1 MKPMEIFRI
10 AVAEIGDVSA
20 AELSAHLE
28 KKHGVKIEPAYIPVF
43 RETLK
48 ELEKTAKLRE
58 QAKSIPSKESAQST

>member
-1 MKPMEIFRI
+1 MKPMELFRS

-28 KKHGVKIEPAYIPVF
+28 KKHGVKIDPAYIPVF

-58 QAKSIPSKESAQST
+58 QAKSIPSMQPAQST

>member
-1 MKPMEIFRI
+1 MKPMEIFRL
-10 AVAEIGDVSA
+10 AVAEIGDVTA

-43 RETLK
+43 REILK

-58 QAKSIPSKESAQST
+58 QAKSIPPKQPAQST

>member
-1 MKPMEIFRI
+1 MKPIELFRH

-28 KKHGVKIEPAYIPVF
+28 KKHGLKIEPAYIPVF

-58 QAKSIPSKESAQST
+58 EAKSVPAKESA